1 MSSFEPRHYKPPDA
15 LLADRVILITGAS
28 GALGQAL
35 ALACAKLGATV
46 LMHGRNRSV
55 LEKLY
60 DEILA
65 AGGAQPALAPLD
77 LATALAS
84 DYDALA
90 EVIDKEFGRLDG
102 LVHAAALLGDR
113 SPIDQYD
120 VPTWCRVMHVD
131 ATAPF
136 ILTQVLLPL
145 LRKSSDASI
154 ISVSSGVAL
163 DPKPFWGAYA
173 VAKAALHSFTLML
186 ARELDAELS
195 IRINSVNP
203 GRLRSPMRAA
213 AYPGE
218 NASTLPLPESV
229 LPSFLYFLGRDS
241 RGITAQTIE
250 CQPPSSLPGSA

>member
-1 MSSFEPRHYKPPDA
+1 MTEIEPRHYQAPEA

-28 GALGQAL
+28 GALGRSL

-46 LMHGRNRSV
+46 LLHGRNRAA

-60 DEILA
+60 DEVLA

-77 LATALAS
+77 LATAVAS

-90 EVIDKEFGRLDG
+90 ETIGKEFGRLDG

-113 SPIDQYD
+113 SPIEQYD
-120 VPTWCRVMHVD
+120 VPTWCRIMHVD

-136 ILTQVLLPL
+136 ILTQVLLPW
-145 LRKSSDASI
+145 LRKSTDASI
-154 ISVSSGVAL
+154 VTVSSSVAL
-163 DPKPFWGAYA
+163 DPKPYWGAYA
-173 VAKAALHSFTLML
+173 VAKAALHSWTLML
-186 ARELDAELS
+186 ARELDAEPN

-203 GRLRSPMRAA
+203 GGIRSPMRAA

-218 NASTLPLPESV
+218 NANSLPLPETV
-229 LPSFLYFLGRDS
+229 LPSFLYLLGGDS
-241 RGITAQTIE
+241 RGVTAQSIE
-250 CQPPSSLPGSA
+250 CRPR

>member
-1 MSSFEPRHYKPPDA
+1 MTSIEPRHYKAPEG
-15 LLADRVILITGAS
+15 LLANRVILITGAS
-28 GALGQAL
+28 GALGRPL

-46 LMHGRNRSV
+46 LLHGRKRTA
-55 LEKLY
+55 LEQLY
-60 DEILA
+60 DEVAA

-90 EVIDKEFGRLDG
+90 ETIGKEFGRLDG

-113 SPIDQYD
+113 SPIEQYD

-136 ILTQVLLPL
+136 ILTQVLLPW

-154 ISVSSGVAL
+154 ITVSSGVAL
-163 DPKPFWGAYA
+163 DPRPYWGAYA
-173 VAKAALHSFTLML
+173 VAKAALQSWTIML
-186 ARELDAELS
+186 ARELDAEPN
-195 IRINSVNP
+195 IRVNSVNP
-203 GRLRSPMRAA
+203 GRMRSPMRAA

-218 NASTLPLPESV
+218 NANILPLPQAV
-229 LPSFLYFLGRDS
+229 LPSFLYLLGRDS
-241 RGITAQTIE
+241 RGITARNFD
-250 CQPPSSLPGSA
+250 CQS